1 MRLLEVIGEAAD
13 GHALRATPRPPEEVL
28 FLGGVRLAPEGTIAR
43 NPSVDVI
50 PSDLVTAVVTEA
62 GVFPAPY
69 AAMLAAAANRSRA
82 GA

>member
-1 MRLLEVIGEAAD
+1 VR
-13 GHALRATPRPPEEVL
+13 
-28 FLGGVRLAPEGTIAR
+28 GVRLAPEGTVAR

-62 GVFPAPY
+62 GVLPAPY
-69 AAMLAAAANRSRA
+69 AAVLAAAADRSRA

>member
-1 MRLLEVIGEAAD
+1 VR
-13 GHALRATPRPPEEVL
+13 
-28 FLGGVRLAPEGTIAR
+28 GVRLAPEGTVAR

-62 GVFPAPY
+62 GVFSAPY